1 MVVCKNGETRKS
13 VEHYYNGNSVQLL
26 DSNDPTIGISNANV
40 QLENGKI
47 ICSMTRDNSNPDA
60 KYFDVNAKN
69 PFVIAAYGR
78 LNGESRQTPLLLLLF
93 VE

>member
-26 DSNDPTIGISNANV
+26 DPNDPAIGLSNAIV
-40 QLENGKI
+40 RIENGKI
-47 ICSMTRDNSNPDA
+47 ICSMTRDNSNLDQ

-69 PFVIAAYGR
+69 PFLIAAYGR
-78 LNGESRQTPLLLLLF
+78 LNGESKRIENF
-93 VE
+93 F

>member
-1 MVVCKNGETRKS
+1 VVVCKNGETRKS

-26 DSNDPTIGISNANV
+26 DSNDPAVGISNGNV
-40 QLENGKI
+40 QEENGRI
-47 ICSMTRDNSNPDA
+47 ICSMTRDNSNPDV

-78 LNGESRQTPLLLLLF
+78 LNGESRKTALLF
-93 VE
+93 V